1 MKKILSILLIFAMLF
16 SLCACNSSNQ
26 TTNPSDY
33 SYPTTSGIESTTSNT
48 EAPTDGTGDTNGV
61 TQPTNDST
69 TPPTNEPTTAPTTTP
84 TTPPTEAPTT
94 PLTTQPAT
102 CSHNWKDATC
112 IVPKT
117 CSICGT
123 TTGSTTQ
130 HTYNTQGQC
139 IYCETINPVL
149 VNKYEQAVAIVARCT
164 SSAAQSGA
172 DLEKAYKLFVELGD
186 FKDAKEYLSHFSC
199 TSALM
204 QTNQTAVNAFGE
216 PMSPFVADN
225 TRSTYNSLGQLIE
238 LYDGFFTIQ
247 YTYKENG
254 LLDKEAYK
262 IGGAQNSTSF
272 IVQHIYDAN
281 GKQTHITRTTSSGD
295 TETRAL
301 TYDNNGRLVSTYEFT
316 SSLIGSFRYV
326 NYQYD
331 QFNRVIKKTTEIG
344 NYTYEYTYS
353 GEKIDECK
361 IASKNDKYY
370 DVVKYY
376 YDEDRLVKT
385 ESTYHSEDGTKGR
398 VITTLYTYGDVYIYR
413 PSR

>member
-1 MKKILSILLIFAMLF
+1 MKRILLVLLAFVMLL
-16 SLCACNSSNQ
+16 SLCACGGDDTQTKDPSTAPSQITTDSTQQ
-26 TTNPSDY
+26 TTGSTEG
-33 SYPTTSGIESTTSNT
+33 TTEATQ
-48 EAPTDGTGDTNGV
+48 APTD
-61 TQPTNDST
+61 
-69 TPPTNEPTTAPTTTP
+69 EPTTAPTDEP
-84 TTPPTEAPTT
+84 TTPPTQAPTEAPTT
-94 PLTTQPAT
+94 PPTTQPAV
-102 CSHNWKDATC
+102 CSHSWKDATC
-112 IVPKT
+112 SAPKT
-117 CSICGT
+117 CSVCGT
-123 TTGSTTQ
+123 TTGSTAQ
-130 HTYNTQGQC
+130 HTYNAQGKC
-139 IYCETINPVL
+139 IYCETLNPVL

-164 SSAAQSGA
+164 SSAAQSGE
-172 DLEKAYKLFVELGD
+172 DLAKAYKLFVELGD

-199 TSALM
+199 TAALK

-281 GKQTHITRTTSSGD
+281 GKETHITRTTSSGD

-301 TYDNNGRLVSTYEFT
+301 TYDNNGRLISTYEFT

-331 QFNRVIKKTTEIG
+331 QFNHVIKKTTEIG
-344 NYTYEYTYS
+344 NDTYEYTYS
-353 GEKIDECK
+353 GDKIDECK
-361 IASKNDKYY
+361 ISSKNDKYY

-376 YDEDRLVKT
+376 YDEGRLVKT
-385 ESTYHSEDGTKGR
+385 ESTYHSNDGTKGR
-398 VITTLYTYGDVYIYR
+398 VITTLYTYGDVYIYC
-413 PSR
+413 PSK